1 MYVERNAV
9 LLQLN
14 PISHLVMSWYSSFFE
29 NLSMRINMHS
39 ISFDLNVSVVF
50 YLILGII
57 LTIAGF
63 IAVKRKDLIVAN
75 NETGGSE

>member
-1 MYVERNAV
+1 
-9 LLQLN
+9 
-14 PISHLVMSWYSSFFE
+14 
-29 NLSMRINMHS
+29 MHS

>member
-1 MYVERNAV
+1 
-9 LLQLN
+9 
-14 PISHLVMSWYSSFFE
+14 MSWYSSFFE